1 MNRLPAWHQDFLRML
16 PTIRQVAHVSF
27 RHLHGDAYDDAVEE
41 VVEDYRT
48 PVAGQ
53 AAFRCDF
60 PAWLGGQGQ
69 DRLGGGGRPNRLP
82 SPQGYPAFV
91 GLDLIF
97 LARGELDLSP
107 LATFFGRRRTTN
119 HQIHETTVH
128 FPSSGRQSAKP

>member
-48 PVAGQ
+48 PVAEQ

-60 PAWLGGQGQ
+60 PAWLGRPGPGST
-69 DRLGGGGRPNRLP
+69 GGWRSPESAPLSPRLP
-82 SPQGYPAFV
+82 SVRRPGPYFPC
-91 GLDLIF
+91 
-97 LARGELDLSP
+97 P
-107 LATFFGRRRTTN
+107 GR
-119 HQIHETTVH
+119 
-128 FPSSGRQSAKP
+128 A